1 MWELENIRGNIRQKI
16 LLIEDNYDTQLIF
29 KIYLRELYDME
40 VAGTAEDG
48 IEMLRNNN
56 YDLLVLDIN
65 LPGKLDGSAVLNELR
80 NEMNKKDFPVLV
92 VTAYAMSGDREKY
105 IQQGANAYLPKPVR
119 KDDFMDKIRSFTA
132 VA

>member
-1 MWELENIRGNIRQKI
+1 MCVLENVSGDIRQKI

-29 KIYLRELYDME
+29 KIYLREYYDME
-40 VAGTAEDG
+40 VAETAEEG
-48 IEMLRNNN
+48 IELLRKNN

-92 VTAYAMSGDREKY
+92 VTAYAMNGDREKY
-105 IQQGANAYLPKPVR
+105 LQQGANAYLPKPVR
-119 KDDFMDKIRSFTA
+119 KDDFMDKVRSFTA

>member
-1 MWELENIRGNIRQKI
+1 MWELENITENIRQKI

-29 KIYLRELYDME
+29 KIYLREFYDME
-40 VAGTAEDG
+40 VAGTAEEG

>member
-1 MWELENIRGNIRQKI
+1 MWELENITENIRQKI

-29 KIYLRELYDME
+29 KIYLREFYDME
-40 VAGTAEDG
+40 VAGTAEEG
-48 IEMLRNNN
+48 IEMLRKNN
-56 YDLLVLDIN
+56 YDFLVLDIN

-80 NEMNKKDFPVLV
+80 NKMNKKDFPVLV

>member
-1 MWELENIRGNIRQKI
+1 VWELENITENIRQKI

-29 KIYLRELYDME
+29 KIYLREFYDME
-40 VAGTAEDG
+40 VAGTAEEG
-48 IEMLRNNN
+48 IEMLRKNN
-56 YDLLVLDIN
+56 YDFLVLDIN

-80 NEMNKKDFPVLV
+80 NKMNKKDFPVLV

>member
-1 MWELENIRGNIRQKI
+1 VWELENITENIRQKI

-29 KIYLRELYDME
+29 KIYLREFYDME
-40 VAGTAEDG
+40 VAGTAEEG
-48 IEMLRNNN
+48 IEMLRKNN